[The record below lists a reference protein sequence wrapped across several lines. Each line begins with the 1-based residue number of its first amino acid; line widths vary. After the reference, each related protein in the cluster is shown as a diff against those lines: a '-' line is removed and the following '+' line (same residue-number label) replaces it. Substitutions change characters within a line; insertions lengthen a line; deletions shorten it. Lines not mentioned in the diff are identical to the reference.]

1 MRPTETEL
9 KVSEVLHVWGGGQLI
24 AFSAIDGVT
33 DYERGLIA
41 RTLNE
46 GVGVEVVLPGRC
58 ELRFGL
64 AASEVLLGGDFFEI
78 TTESGMV
85 RGAMLNAHHLLI
97 EGPCDVG
104 EVGDEL
110 AVEQEDGRTLIA
122 AGTVLDSALL
132 HADLVAAIE
141 QRQAWLRSQILP
153 SYIEGD
159 SRATTFKALSQMKT
173 QVCSPEGLF
182 QHRWTTPDRWPH
194 RKCWLWDSAFHAIGF
209 RHVDPSLA
217 REMISGYLDAQRED
231 GFCPHMASPAGGSSI
246 TQPPVL
252 ALAAMLL
259 DQADPNEEWLREVYP
274 KLCAYVRWDLS
285 NRDAADGLLGWNTN
299 DKANNRCDESGMDN
313 STRFEFDRQ
322 LVAVDFNALMAL
334 ECEILGHLAHALDF
348 RQDAAEWVERYLWR
362 VDAINER
369 MWDEDA
375 GLYMDCFADDLQ
387 RTGVLASAGFLP
399 LVCGAASPT
408 QARRLAEHLENP
420 ETFGAPV
427 IVPSIAVSDREHYS
441 KDMWRGP
448 MWVNINWLIAFGFR
462 RSGLEEVARRVE
474 QATCREIEKRYLEC
488 GSIYEFYDD
497 RGEAPPASLPRKGT
511 NDPQRAYH
519 QVIHDYGWSGTL
531 YLDMVWERR

>member
-1 MRPTETEL
+1 MVRKQTEL
-9 KVSEVLHVWGGGQLI
+9 TKGEVLHVWGGGQLI
-24 AFSAIDGVT
+24 AFSAIDGPT
-33 DYERGLIA
+33 DYEHGLVA
-41 RTLNE
+41 RTTSE
-46 GVGVEVVLPGRC
+46 MVGLETVLPGRC
-58 ELRFGL
+58 KFTFGRTPQ
-64 AASEVLLGGDFFEI
+64 SVLLGGDFFEI
-78 TTESGMV
+78 TTENGLT
-85 RGAMLNAHHLLI
+85 RGAMLDAHHLLI
-97 EGPCDVG
+97 EGPCSVG
-104 EVGDEL
+104 ERSADL
-110 AVEQEDGRTLIA
+110 AVVQEDQRTLIA
-122 AGTVLDSALL
+122 AEPMLDGALLHVDLDSA
-132 HADLVAAIE
+132 VAE
-141 QRQAWLRSQILP
+141 RQAWLASQILP

-159 SRATTFKALSQMKT
+159 ARATALKALSQMKT

-194 RKCWLWDSAFHAIGF
+194 RNCWLWDTAFHAIGF

-217 REMISGYLDAQRED
+217 REMISGYLDTQRED
-231 GFCPHMASPAGGSSI
+231 GFCPHMASPGRRSGI

-259 DQADPNEEWLREVYP
+259 DQADPNEPWLREVYP
-274 KLCAYVRWDLS
+274 KLCAYVRWDLA
-285 NRDAADGLLGWNTN
+285 NRDTGEGLLGWNTN

-322 LVAVDFNALMAL
+322 LAAVDFNALMAL

-348 RQDAAEWVERYLWR
+348 RQDAAEWVERYLAG
-362 VDAINER
+362 VDRINAA

-375 GLYMDCFADDLQ
+375 GIYMDCFAQ
-387 RTGVLASAGFLP
+387 TGERTGVLASAGFLP
-399 LVCGAASPT
+399 LVCGAASQT

-448 MWVNINWLIAFGFR
+448 MWVNVNWLIAFGFR
-462 RSGLEEVARRVE
+462 RSGLEDVARRVE
-474 QATCREIEKRYLEC
+474 QATCREIERRYLEC

-497 RGEAPPASLPRKGT
+497 RGEDPPPALPRKGT

-531 YLDMVWERR
+531 YLDMVWQRR